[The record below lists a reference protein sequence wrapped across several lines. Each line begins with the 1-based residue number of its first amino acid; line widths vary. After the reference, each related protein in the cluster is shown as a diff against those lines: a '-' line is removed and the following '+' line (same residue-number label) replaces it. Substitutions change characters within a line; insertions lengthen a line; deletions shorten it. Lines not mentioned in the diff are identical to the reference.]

1 MAYPSND
8 RDIPLQFL
16 RLGGL
21 NQRISKHTLPAPEF
35 SVLQGLYPAQDG
47 LQERLPGIK
56 PLALAG
62 NGTAGIWQ
70 IFQPND
76 GTDNIIIQTS
86 DGTERTYSLNELFG
100 RTVVSDLIYT
110 PLEDDEDMPTAI
122 ILQDAANAT
131 DGPIVGASS
140 NTWYDRE
147 LTSNPLNEDSI
158 IVTFTPG
165 AAGTFVL
172 APGDYRVR
180 GWVNIYASL
189 ASTGTTTGTATM
201 GFQAVINNVTDGVT
215 TSVGSVAHLSFIR
228 NAGSPPNTTLAAIGQ
243 SNIDDT
249 FTVSGSNKTFN
260 VKNAYFNTTGNATIT
275 TLTGKAS
282 GITATLN
289 GAAVRQPYLRLN
301 ISKIA

>member
-122 ILQDAANAT
+122 ILQDAANGV
-131 DGPIVGASS
+131 DGPTVGASS
-140 NTWYDRE
+140 NTWYQRE

-158 IVTFTPG
+158 IVSFVSG
-165 AAGTFVL
+165 AAGTFTL
-172 APGDYRVR
+172 APGDYRIR
-180 GWVNIYASL
+180 GFVNFYASM
-189 ASTGTTTGTATM
+189 AATGNNTGTARI
-201 GFQAVINNVTDGVT
+201 GFQAVLNNVTDGVT
-215 TSVGSVAHLSFIR
+215 TSVGSSEVFAFVRSTAQN
-228 NAGSPPNTTLAAIGQ
+228 NALEATGQ
-243 SNIDDT
+243 SELDDT
-249 FTVSGSNKTFN
+249 FAVSGSNKTFN
-260 VKNAYFNTTGNATIT
+260 IQNAYLTTLGNATISA
-275 TLTGKAS
+275 LTGKAS